1 MKKNGLI
8 LLFKSVWAAKIALKN
23 FKSKKTRIVWDVL
36 TFAIWGKTHPSLITY
51 FVNHWRFCDSKSK
64 VKTPATKEPLLYYNV
79 PIQSHFSLV
88 KDEPGL
94 PAYRRNGNRS
104 HFHSHCIQRN
114 QVWGKRFISFFS
126 YLSHRSF
133 LPKPGRGKMERRGK
147 EDDQIQEQ
155 FLCRFTK

>member
-1 MKKNGLI
+1 MWPYITFQVSLSCKNCFKKL
-8 LLFKSVWAAKIALKN
+8 
-23 FKSKKTRIVWDVL
+23 KSKKTRKVWDVL

-51 FVNHWRFCDSKSK
+51 FVNHWRFCVSKSK

-79 PIQSHFSLV
+79 PIQSHFSRV

-94 PAYRRNGNRS
+94 PAYRQNGNRS

-133 LPKPGRGKMERRGK
+133 LLKPSRGKMERRGK

-155 FLCRFTK
+155 FLSRFTK